1 MKGGISMNLPKF
13 SSNEELPITMTAKDV
28 AGYLNISLT
37 SGYNLMNAKNFP
49 TLRLGKQLRVNRDHF
64 LNWLNNANEVNFK

>member
-1 MKGGISMNLPKF
+1 
-13 SSNEELPITMTAKDV
+13 MTAKDV

-37 SGYNLMNAKNFP
+37 SGYNLMNAKDFP
-49 TLRLGKQLRVNRDHF
+49 TLRLGKQLRVSRDHF

>member
-1 MKGGISMNLPKF
+1 MNLSKF

-37 SGYNLMNAKNFP
+37 SSYNLMNAKDFP
-49 TLRLGKQLRVNRDHF
+49 TLRLGKQLRVSRDHF